1 MKIATREEGEK
12 YGEVTLL
19 EGGDFR
25 VRLRILFALPFLRK
39 NKGLVVYLS
48 TLRSLSNDD
57 GSESVALK
65 MNLRSFNLYRVHL
78 DLLNMSNAGDFSWSS
93 ILKDFVQVQKE
104 KREFVVV
111 CSRPP

>member
-19 EGGDFR
+19 EGGDFS